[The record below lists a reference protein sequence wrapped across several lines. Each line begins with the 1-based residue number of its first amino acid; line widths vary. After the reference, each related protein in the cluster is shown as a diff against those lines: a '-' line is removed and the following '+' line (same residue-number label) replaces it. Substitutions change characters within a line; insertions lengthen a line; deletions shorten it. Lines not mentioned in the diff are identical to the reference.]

1 MSKPNTKYYLKR
13 KQEIESAIQ
22 NLEQRIEILE
32 RERREIINY
41 LDLNKDSQNGSEK
54 ERENSF

>member
-1 MSKPNTKYYLKR
+1 MSKPNIKYYLNR

-41 LDLNKDSQNGSEK
+41 LDLNKGSQNGTEK
-54 ERENSF
+54 ERESLL